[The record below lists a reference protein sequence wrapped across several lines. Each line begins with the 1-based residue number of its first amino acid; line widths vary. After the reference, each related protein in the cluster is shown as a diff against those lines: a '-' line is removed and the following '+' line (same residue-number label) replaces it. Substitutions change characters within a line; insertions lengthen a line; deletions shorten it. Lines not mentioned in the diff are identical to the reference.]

1 MLPNGGRWLTGNT
14 AWQKTSFNLMKTKI
28 VYFSLIFLLGSV
40 RGLFSQT
47 AYFADGQHGGI
58 WGHYPLYVTQY
69 LVDQLN
75 KHPDWKIN
83 LEIEPETWDVVQS
96 NTPDAYH
103 AFKALFEDQSAKGR
117 IAYVNPEYGQS
128 YLWNVTGESV
138 IRQFDYGIRKVR
150 EHFPNAEFTAYASEE
165 PCFTSALPGILKS
178 FGFQYAVLK
187 NPNTCWGGYTRAFGG
202 ELVDWIGPDGT
213 KIITV
218 PRYSIESLL
227 EGSTWQ
233 TIAWNGSDNYINAAL
248 AADIKHPIG
257 MCFQDA
263 GWRNGPWL
271 GDRKGASHPTVYET
285 WRNYF
290 ENVANKSPTQDWQFS
305 QEDVLVSL
313 MWGSQVLQRIAQ
325 EVRSAENEIVTAE
338 KLAAMAKLF
347 VATPWPEST
356 LKEAW
361 RTLLLSEHHDCWIVP
376 YNSKDG
382 STWASH
388 IAAWTDGTKQRSE
401 TLIQKSTA
409 VLSQNPEEGQGY
421 VRIFNT
427 LGTERRAVASVAL
440 PANWGDAAARI
451 LDSKK
456 IELPSQIVSQSESN
470 AKEILFPAD
479 VPSMGYNTWQLEKR
493 LEKAPRPASIGA
505 SASLQA
511 DGNCTLETDLYRI
524 ILDPSK
530 GGVIKSLLAK
540 DLNNKEFVDV
550 TNARSFDEIR
560 GYFYND
566 GGFHSSA
573 DNPAKVTILENGPI
587 RVKVAIEGMISSH
600 PFVELITVTQ
610 GQKRIDFHLKID
622 WKGNPGIGSEYCQ
635 AAAWRQ
641 TDNRKAFYDDQYKLL
656 ALFPLSFPA
665 QKVYKNAPFDVT
677 ESKLTNTFFTTWD
690 GIKNDIIL
698 NWVDVVD
705 ASNNHGLALLT
716 DHTTSY
722 AHGTDFPLSLTL
734 QYSGMGLWGRNYRI
748 TGPLD
753 VNYAIIPHAGAWDHA
768 GMWTESDSWNQPLV
782 AAIMRASPDFSDY
795 RKSLIDVTGT
805 GLEVPALMFQGNDLI
820 VRIFNAE
827 GNAAS
832 KEIIYNGNARK
843 VQLVELNGEVA
854 GDLEMQKNRTGGN
867 IVTVTLPRF
876 GIRTIRFCDAGI

>member
-1 MLPNGGRWLTGNT
+1 MRNR
-14 AWQKTSFNLMKTKI
+14 I
-28 VYFSLIFLLGSV
+28 VYFSLIFLLGSA
-40 RGLFSQT
+40 RELFSQT

-75 KHPDWKIN
+75 EHPDWRIN

-96 NTPDAYH
+96 NTPDAYN
-103 AFKALFEDQSAKGR
+103 AFKKLFADQSVNGR
-117 IAYVNPEYGQS
+117 IEYVNPGYGQS

-150 EHFPNAEFTAYASEE
+150 EHFPNAEFAAYSSEE

-213 KIITV
+213 KMITV

-227 EGSTWQ
+227 QGSTWQ
-233 TIAWNGSDNYINAAL
+233 TIAWNASENYINTAL
-248 AADIKHPIG
+248 AAGIKHPIG

-271 GDRKGASHPTVYET
+271 GDGKGSAHPIVYET

-290 ENVANKSPTQDWQFS
+290 ENVAIKNPTPDWRFS

-313 MWGSQVLQRIAQ
+313 MWGSQVLQQIARK
-325 EVRSAENEIVTAE
+325 VRSAENKIVTAE
-338 KLAAMAKLF
+338 KLAAMATF
-347 VATPWPEST
+347 YAATPWPEST
-356 LKEAW
+356 LDEAW

-376 YNSKDG
+376 YNLKDG

-388 IAAWTDGTKQRSE
+388 ITTWTDGTKLTSDK
-401 TLIQKSTA
+401 LIQKSTA
-409 VLSQNPEEGQGY
+409 VLSQHPQEGRRD

-427 LGTERRAVASVAL
+427 LGTGRRAVASVAL
-440 PANWGDAAARI
+440 PADWGDAPARV
-451 LDSKK
+451 LDDKK
-456 IELPSQIVSQSESN
+456 VELPSQIVSQSQSN
-470 AKEILFPAD
+470 AKEVLFPAD
-479 VPSMGYNTWQLEKR
+479 VPSMGYNTYR
-493 LEKAPRPASIGA
+493 LEKAPTLAAIGA
-505 SASLQA
+505 SASVQG
-511 DGNCTLETDLYRI
+511 DGSCKLETDLYKI

-540 DLNNKEFVDV
+540 ELNNKEFVDV
-550 TNARSFDEIR
+550 TNARSFDEVR
-560 GYFYND
+560 GYFYDD
-566 GGFHSSA
+566 GKYHSSA

-587 RVKVAIEGMISSH
+587 RVNVAIEGMISSH
-600 PFVELITVTQ
+600 PFVELITVAQ
-610 GQKRIDFHLKID
+610 GQKRIDLRLKID

-635 AAAWRQ
+635 AGSWRQ
-641 TDNRKAFYDDQYKLL
+641 EDNRKAFYDDRYKLL
-656 ALFPLSFPA
+656 ALFPLNLSS
-665 QKVYKNAPFDVT
+665 QTVYKNAPFDVT

-705 ASNNHGLALLT
+705 ASNNYGLALLT

-722 AHGTDFPLSLTL
+722 AHGTDFPLGLTL

-753 VNYAIIPHAGAWDHA
+753 VNYAIIPHAGSWDHA
-768 GMWTESDSWNQPLV
+768 EMWTESDSWNQPLV
-782 AAIMRASPDFSDY
+782 AAIMNAGPDLSDY

-805 GLEVPALMFQGNDLI
+805 GLEVPAVMFQGNDLI

-827 GNAAS
+827 GNAAT
-832 KEIIYNGNARK
+832 KEIIYNGKARK
-843 VQLVELNGEVA
+843 VQLVELNGEVT
-854 GDLEMQKNRTGGN
+854 GDLKMQKNKTGGN